1 MTVQCGI
8 CEHTGSLREA
18 PAFLCFNC
26 CDAIRRLVW
35 ISENEQVRA
44 QHCEP
49 VQKAEQAGARLPK
62 SAVLGKR

>member
-1 MTVQCGI
+1 MKVQCGI
-8 CEHTGSLREA
+8 CEHTGNLREA

-35 ISENEQVRA
+35 INENEQVRA
-44 QHCEP
+44 ERLEP
-49 VQKAEQAGARLPK
+49 VENAEQAGARMPK